1 MNELSLRLFE
11 YTCLSLGVQLVVV
24 AVLVGTRYIFCEA
37 RAVAGMNPPPPAQ
50 LMKHNLIQFLT
61 YLNYR
66 MLVF

>member
-1 MNELSLRLFE
+1 MKELSLRLFE
-11 YTCLSLGVQLVVV
+11 YTCLSLGVQQVVL

-37 RAVAGMNPPPPAQ
+37 RAVAGMTHPSTVDETQSNP
-50 LMKHNLIQFLT
+50 IS

>member
-1 MNELSLRLFE
+1 
-11 YTCLSLGVQLVVV
+11 LGVQLVVV

-37 RAVAGMNPPPPAQ
+37 QAVAGMIHPSTVDETQSNP
-50 LMKHNLIQFLT
+50 IS